1 MERKKKTKSLILATS
16 LALALSSGF
25 NHAPDQN
32 LSLSHKKLNGRRAHA
47 SIKQLLDFGPRPSG
61 SPNLKNARAWI
72 EAELRKAGCKVEE
85 DHFIASTPIGKIQM
99 VNLIGKI
106 PGSETKIIILAA
118 HYETKWFTSFP
129 FVGANDSA
137 SGVALVLELARN
149 LVDNNNRF
157 TYWLVF
163 FDGEEAIKNWS
174 PTDGLYGSRHMVEKL
189 TATGKLSRI
198 HALILL
204 DMVGDAKLDIKK
216 ERNSTPWLNDLIWN
230 SAKELGYEKYFSN
243 LQTEIVDDHYPF
255 IQAGVSAID
264 IIDFNYGPGHRYW
277 HTTEDTIDKLHH
289 SSLSIIGNVVLAS
302 LAQMESQ

>member
-1 MERKKKTKSLILATS
+1 MTRSLILATS
-16 LALALSSGF
+16 ITLVLSSGF
-25 NHAPDQN
+25 NHALGQN
-32 LSLSHKKLNGRRAHA
+32 LSLSHKILNGRRAHA
-47 SIKQLLDFGPRPSG
+47 NIKKLLDFGPRPSG

-72 EAELRKAGCKVEE
+72 KTELQKAGCKIEE
-85 DHFIASTPIGKIQM
+85 DHFTAFTPIGKIPM

-106 PGSETKIIILAA
+106 PGRETKVIILAA
-118 HYETKWFTSFP
+118 HYETKRFTSFP

-137 SGVALVLELARN
+137 SGVGLVLELARN
-149 LVDNNNRF
+149 LADSNNRF

-163 FDGEEAIKNWS
+163 FDGEEAIENWS

-204 DMVGDAKLDIKK
+204 DMIGDAKLDIKK

-230 SAKELGYEKYFSN
+230 SAKKLGHGKYFLN
-243 LQTEIVDDHYPF
+243 FQTEIVDDHYPF

-264 IIDFNYGPGHRYW
+264 IIDFNYGPGHRYC
-277 HTTEDTIDKLHH
+277 HTTEDTIDKIHH

-302 LAQMESQ
+302 LSQMESQ